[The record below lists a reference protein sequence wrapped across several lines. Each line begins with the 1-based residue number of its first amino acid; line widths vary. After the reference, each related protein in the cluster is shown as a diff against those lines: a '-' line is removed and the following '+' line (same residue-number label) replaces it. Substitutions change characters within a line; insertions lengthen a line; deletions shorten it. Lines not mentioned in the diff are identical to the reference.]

1 MKKNDVSRHREFG
14 NVLASNMC
22 HPSILTSTYN
32 IYRHIRIHKIELFW
46 LNEMIIKF
54 EKFRFGSTTRDKE
67 WIWNDMFRIFF
78 LFVWCYVVFVVASM
92 MCIFCCFL
100 RSSCSLLC
108 RNRQAKPIS
117 NRQQHGEKMRKRLSN
132 LCGME
137 SILKQTTKIKIENKS
152 LFSVTSWD
160 FLEIITTMTE
170 ITRQYAIW

>member
-1 MKKNDVSRHREFG
+1 MALKYRYIYNISGTNGERTCRWCQSAHIALEHIINKYMKKNDVSRHREFG

-78 LFVWCYVVFVVASM
+78 YSFGVMSFSLSLPWCAFFVVSYAVHAAFYVAIDRQS
-92 MCIFCCFL
+92 
-100 RSSCSLLC
+100 RSQTD
-108 RNRQAKPIS
+108 N
-117 NRQQHGEKMRKRLSN
+117 NTEKKWEKDWVI
-132 LCGME
+132 CVE
-137 SILKQTTKIKIENKS
+137 WKA
-152 LFSVTSWD
+152 
-160 FLEIITTMTE
+160 
-170 ITRQYAIW
+170 Y